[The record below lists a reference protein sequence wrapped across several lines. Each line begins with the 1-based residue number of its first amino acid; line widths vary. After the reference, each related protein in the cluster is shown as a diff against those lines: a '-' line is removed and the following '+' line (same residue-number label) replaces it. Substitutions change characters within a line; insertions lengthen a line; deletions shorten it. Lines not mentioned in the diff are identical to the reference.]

1 MADPIPESMRQA
13 DITRFINRANQLRKH
28 KPAITYWCEYWV
40 INQIL
45 AKQLHNVD
53 EESLAYTTNLMD
65 RLERVSRQIKT
76 ENANDEAIT
85 DDTVGQAYV
94 EQFAQEAFDRAEKVM
109 RANRVT
115 RQTADTFDAA
125 ATFLLLGNIW
135 GQIDEETQ
143 KKVKYAKWNAARILK
158 AIKEG
163 RDPNESNPKQEPEP
177 EEALPALDPDDPD
190 VRGLTS
196 PPPKAT
202 FVEDDPE
209 TEFYKSAAP
218 PAASSPP
225 PAPLPSEPEAGQS
238 SVLDL
243 PSVPTSNDVNI
254 PPPQNQGYF
263 DPPEQFPPSPLSQTG
278 AIDTTGAGAAPSAP
292 SPYAASSTGPS
303 FSPANAT
310 SPWQAPQMPPSN
322 VTKSPPPPPQQ
333 FKPPPSIPQ
342 QPKAP
347 VAPISNNSWK
357 PDNNGSTDDLDL
369 PKAQKHAKW
378 AISALNF
385 EDVPTAIKELRNAL
399 AALGA
404 Q

>member
-1 MADPIPESMRQA
+1 MASP
-13 DITRFINRANQLRKH
+13 
-28 KPAITYWCEYWV
+28 
-40 INQIL
+40 
-45 AKQLHNVD
+45 
-53 EESLAYTTNLMD
+53 
-65 RLERVSRQIKT
+65 
-76 ENANDEAIT
+76 
-85 DDTVGQAYV
+85 
-94 EQFAQEAFDRAEKVM
+94 
-109 RANRVT
+109 
-115 RQTADTFDAA
+115 RQTADTYDAA

-135 GQIDEETQ
+135 GQIDDETQ
-143 KKVKYAKWNAARILK
+143 KKVKYAKWNAARIFK

-163 RDPNESNPKQEPEP
+163 KDPNESNPKQEPEP
-177 EEALPALDPDDPD
+177 EEALPALDPNDPD

-196 PPPKAT
+196 PPPKAA
-202 FVEDDPE
+202 FVEDDPD

-225 PAPLPSEPEAGQS
+225 PAAPPSEPEAAQS

-243 PSVPTSNDVNI
+243 PSVPTTNDVNV
-254 PPPQNQGYF
+254 PAPQNQGYF

-278 AIDTTGAGAAPSAP
+278 ANDTSGAAAAPSAP
-292 SPYAASSTGPS
+292 SPYAASSAGPS

-310 SPWQAPQMPPSN
+310 SPWQAPQIPPPN
-322 VTKSPPPPPQQ
+322 VTQSPPPPPQQ

-347 VAPISNNSWK
+347 VVPISNNSWK

-385 EDVPTAIKELRNAL
+385 EDVPTAVKELRNAL